1 MHWSYQILPNH
12 RFFLFNNQPSLMV
25 SFLFLFLFLFIT
37 ITVSTTPQL
46 VYSLYFGDTINII
59 ESNKSSLLSS
69 PQLAATEAGNVY
81 TAWVEKNI
89 LYFKSSHDNGS
100 KFNTPIILS
109 KNVNLTSSPQL
120 AATEAGNVYAVW
132 VEKNILYF
140 KSSHDNGSK
149 FNTPIILSKNVNLTS
164 SPQLA
169 ATEAGNVYAVWVEK
183 NILYFKSSHDNGSKF
198 NTPIILS
205 KNVNLTSSPQLA
217 ATEAGNVY
225 AVWVDKKNNSTFG
238 GDTDIVFKWSKDAGK
253 TFKSKK
259 LSRGLSASSLSPQL
273 AATEAGNVYA
283 VWVDKKNNSTFGG
296 DTDIVF
302 KWSKDA
308 GKTFKSKKLSRGLS
322 ASSLSPQLAATEA
335 GNVYAVWVDKKNNS
349 TFGGDTDIVFKWSK
363 DAGKTFKS
371 KKLSRGLSAS
381 SLSPQLAATEA
392 GNVYVIWSNNQTN
405 FKEILGNN
413 AIFGETIK
421 ISNNT
426 DSAYP
431 QLAAT
436 EGGNVYLIWIGNK
449 HNTETEKVLYFKRI
463 SNFLFD

>member
-1 MHWSYQILPNH
+1 MHSVDLTIRHH
-12 RFFLFNNQPSLMV
+12 RFFLFNIQPSLMV

-59 ESNKSSLLSS
+59 ESNKSSLLPS
-69 PQLAATEAGNVY
+69 PQLGATEGGNVY
-81 TAWVEKNI
+81 VVWVDKNI

-120 AATEAGNVYAVW
+120 AATEAGNVYVVW
-132 VEKNILYF
+132 VDKNILYF

-169 ATEAGNVYAVWVEK
+169 ATEGGNVY
-183 NILYFKSSHDNGSKF
+183 S
-198 NTPIILS
+198 
-205 KNVNLTSSPQLA
+205 
-217 ATEAGNVY
+217 
-225 AVWVDKKNNSTFG
+225 VWVDKKNNSTFG
-238 GDTDIVFKWSKDAGK
+238 EDTDIVFKWSKDAGK

-273 AATEAGNVYA
+273 AATEG
-283 VWVDKKNNSTFGG
+283 
-296 DTDIVF
+296 
-302 KWSKDA
+302 
-308 GKTFKSKKLSRGLS
+308 
-322 ASSLSPQLAATEA
+322 
-335 GNVYAVWVDKKNNS
+335 
-349 TFGGDTDIVFKWSK
+349 
-363 DAGKTFKS
+363 
-371 KKLSRGLSAS
+371 
-381 SLSPQLAATEA
+381 
-392 GNVYVIWSNNQTN
+392 GNVYVVWSNNQTN

-436 EGGNVYLIWIGNK
+436 EDGNVYLIWIANK
-449 HNTETEKVLYFKRI
+449 NITETEKVLYFKRI